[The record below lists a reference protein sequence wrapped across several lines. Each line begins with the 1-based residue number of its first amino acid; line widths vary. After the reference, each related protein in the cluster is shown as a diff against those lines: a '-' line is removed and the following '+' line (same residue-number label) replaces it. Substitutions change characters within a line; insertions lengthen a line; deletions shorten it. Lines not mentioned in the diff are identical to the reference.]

1 MSMGSFGEELR
12 MERLNRGIALEK
24 ITEVTKISQRHL
36 VALEE
41 NQFRVLPGG
50 ILNKG
55 IVRGYVNVLGLDEMD
70 WVTRFQRAY
79 AASGELLEDDR
90 NWIEF
95 AANVGRA
102 RVRPRDAATERL
114 KWAGAMLLLLIG
126 GLCRLFAV
134 RYYGY
139 RSGWWPTVIPGREP
153 ALADALGAQVGHKL
167 IAPFEDQTAG
177 FVDLEHA
184 ACVADAAIGNH
195 QAPGR
200 SGLPC
205 GFLRASAP
213 VEARELGFCKG
224 LPQLV
229 GRGADIGDVDK
240 GLVRH

>member
-1 MSMGSFGEELR
+1 MSMASFGEELR

-70 WVTRFQRAY
+70 WVMRFQRAY
-79 AASGELLEDDR
+79 AASGDLLEDDR

-114 KWAGAMLLLLIG
+114 KWAGALLLVILVGIAMF
-126 GLCRLFAV
+126 FAV

-139 RSGWWPTVIPGREP
+139 RAGWWPTIVPGRE
-153 ALADALGAQVGHKL
+153 
-167 IAPFEDQTAG
+167 AG
-177 FVDLEHA
+177 
-184 ACVADAAIGNH
+184 
-195 QAPGR
+195 
-200 SGLPC
+200 
-205 GFLRASAP
+205 P
-213 VEARELGFCKG
+213 VEGYLKSVGFW
-224 LPQLV
+224 LPP
-229 GRGADIGDVDK
+229 GF
-240 GLVRH
+240 